1 MVVRLLFD
9 FRTPVPSGRQST
21 VDARTGVKEIIC
33 TRAVKRVPKKV
44 RQNQLTTALHAV
56 KGVLDVLAQLAVF
69 ARQFRQLF
77 YYEDDRRLGIRL
89 ARRDGWDGIGGNL
102 YRRRDVHQSED
113 GAKGAG
119 EAPRGVFDDERAA
132 CAAKN

>member
-1 MVVRLLFD
+1 VVVRLLFD

-21 VDARTGVKEIIC
+21 VDTRTGVKEIIC

-77 YYEDDRRLGIRL
+77 YYEDDRR
-89 ARRDGWDGIGGNL
+89 
-102 YRRRDVHQSED
+102 
-113 GAKGAG
+113 
-119 EAPRGVFDDERAA
+119 
-132 CAAKN
+132 